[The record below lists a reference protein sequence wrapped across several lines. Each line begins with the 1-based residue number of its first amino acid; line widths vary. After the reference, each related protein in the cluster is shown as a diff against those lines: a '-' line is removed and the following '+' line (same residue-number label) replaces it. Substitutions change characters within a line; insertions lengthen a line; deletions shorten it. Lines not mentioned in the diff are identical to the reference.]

1 MTNCCCCCCALQ
13 MFYQSL
19 SPLSGVI
26 SPTTFSLL
34 ASPVATPRTTPRVT
48 PIPRWLSLDA
58 GEVVDYSQI
67 TVNMDSGP
75 STDEGDGP
83 SGKSILG
90 QSASILG
97 QSASILGQSA
107 SILGQSAS
115 GSVSRLGLL
124 SLALFDL
131 RYFFKIYKCL

>member
-1 MTNCCCCCCALQ
+1 

-75 STDEGDGP
+75 STDEGDGS
-83 SGKSILG
+83 SGK
-90 QSASILG
+90 SILG

-131 RYFFKIYKCL
+131 RYFLKIYKCL